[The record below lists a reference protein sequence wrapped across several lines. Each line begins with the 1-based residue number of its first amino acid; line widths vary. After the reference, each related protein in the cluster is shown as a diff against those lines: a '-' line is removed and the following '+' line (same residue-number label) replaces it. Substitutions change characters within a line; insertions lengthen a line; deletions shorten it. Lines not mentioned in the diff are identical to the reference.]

1 MIFGRIPVT
10 IQVNPFNLNKFLTV
24 FLAIA
29 ASLLLASCKPHS
41 TEATMDWQTPA
52 FQLEDSSGL
61 EIDYPADLKG
71 PTIILFWASWCPY
84 CKALMPHLQSIVDEY
99 DGRINVLALNFRE
112 DEDPAEYISNRGFD
126 FRLFPES
133 DSVAQLWGVKGTPGL
148 FLVDQTG
155 RAVFSNFSLPEKAGP
170 ANPALAVE
178 DMKHYQKAARKAPYW
193 AAHLRLAIDG
203 ALR

>member
-1 MIFGRIPVT
+1 M
-10 IQVNPFNLNKFLTV
+10 NNYKLNSISKV
-24 FLAIA
+24 FVAIA
-29 ASLLLASCKPHS
+29 AALILASCKPQAA
-41 TEATMDWQTPA
+41 EPTMDWQTPA

-61 EIDYPADLKG
+61 EIDYPADLTG
-71 PTIILFWASWCPY
+71 PTVVLFWASWCPY

-99 DGRINVLALNFRE
+99 GGEIRVLALNFRE
-112 DEDPAEYISNRGFD
+112 DEDPAEYIRNRGFD

-133 DSVAQLWGVKGTPGL
+133 DPVAQLWGVKTTPGL

-155 RAVFSNFSLPEKAGP
+155 RAIFSNFSLPEKAWP

-203 ALR
+203 ALQ

>member
-1 MIFGRIPVT
+1 
-10 IQVNPFNLNKFLTV
+10 VNNYNLNSISKML
-24 FLAIA
+24 LAIA
-29 ASLLLASCKPHS
+29 ASLALASCKPET
-41 TEATMDWQTPA
+41 TETTMDWQTPA
-52 FQLEDSSGL
+52 FKLEDSAGQVL
-61 EIDYPADLKG
+61 DYPADLTA
-71 PTIILFWASWCPY
+71 PTIVLFWATWCPY

-99 DGRINVLALNFRE
+99 DGKVDVLALNFRE

-133 DSVAQLWGVKGTPGL
+133 DPVAQLWGIKTTPGL

-155 RAVFSNFSLPEKAGP
+155 RAVFSNFSLPEKARP
-170 ANPALAVE
+170 ANPALAAE

-193 AAHLRLAIDG
+193 AAHLRLAIDE